1 MTDKIDHFD
10 LDHLSTDE
18 LNELLRQVM
27 VKLRHRDVA
36 DLRQDIIT
44 KSQRLTLSQNIA
56 QHLDEQ
62 RRAQNSSRSPSP

>member
-44 KSQRLTLSQNIA
+44 KSQ
-56 QHLDEQ
+56 HLDEQ